1 MKFGTEGFFQLESR
15 GDSTNFEWYLLC
27 VVSAYLLAIYGKST
41 ISSSTLVTLHV
52 AVEAASVDIGEKM
65 PVHLPEVLVGDDVD
79 EDVDRVHPPVP
90 GVAHQV
96 PEHINLCQVKLSI
109 VDVKTK
115 KFFQI
120 KNRFC

>member
-1 MKFGTEGFFQLESR
+1 
-15 GDSTNFEWYLLC
+15 
-27 VVSAYLLAIYGKST
+27 
-41 ISSSTLVTLHV
+41 
-52 AVEAASVDIGEKM
+52 M

-120 KNRFC
+120 KNYFVDLHAQLHRKEDASENGIGEREEHKHRLIFWGCLGCSEWTLRMTSLVKVCKY